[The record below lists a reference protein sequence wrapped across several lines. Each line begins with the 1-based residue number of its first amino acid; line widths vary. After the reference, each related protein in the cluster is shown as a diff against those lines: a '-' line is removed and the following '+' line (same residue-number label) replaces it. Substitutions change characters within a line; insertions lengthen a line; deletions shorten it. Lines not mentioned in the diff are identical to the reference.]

1 MRQDDRLGLILDRLA
16 SHETV
21 GVAELASELAVSAAT
36 IRRDLVLLEEQQ
48 LLTRTHG
55 GARANGLLYELPM
68 RYRGGRR
75 QDEKRRIAQAV
86 AGLVTDED
94 KSVALSGGT
103 TTTEVARVLAQRVG
117 LKVVTNAVNIASEL
131 SVRPNLGLVVCGGS
145 VRPESYELVGPIA
158 DLALAGISVDV
169 AVLGADGVSVAGG
182 VTTHDEVEAATN
194 RAMAKCAQRLVI
206 AADGSK
212 IGVRAFARIVDMAAV
227 TQLVT
232 DTGADADELAAIA
245 DLGVSVM
252 TV

>member
-21 GVAELASELAVSAAT
+21 GVADLASELDVSAAT

-75 QDEKRRIAQAV
+75 QDEKLRIAQAV
-86 AGLVTDED
+86 ARLVTDDD

-131 SVRPNLGLVVCGGS
+131 SVRPQIGLVVCGGS

-158 DLALAGISVDV
+158 DAALAGISVDV
-169 AVLGADGVSVAGG
+169 TVLGADGVSVAGG

-194 RAMAKCAQRLVI
+194 GAMARCAQRLII

-212 IGVRAFARIVDMAAV
+212 VGRRAFARIVDMTAV

-232 DTGADADELAAIA
+232 DSGADERELEAIA
-245 DLGVSVM
+245 ELGVRVV